1 MTDSTA
7 PILPKDEAELRNQ
20 AKLASL
26 MAIAAVFII
35 AAALLAALDVLK
47 LIEPFARA
55 TSTWD
60 WALFGATLVAL
71 IHELV
76 PLIPVAFYLLAVLG
90 AAGILDHIGKGEY
103 FSERNIRALSD
114 MGGSMAFGGVWA
126 TLLVPSISDWT
137 AGLGGYRT
145 NASPAEL
152 VILSIGGAI
161 LVMGRLFLRAR
172 KLEAEMEEIV

>member
-1 MTDSTA
+1 MSATSTPTLA
-7 PILPKDEAELRNQ
+7 KDEADLRNM

-35 AAALLAALDVLK
+35 AAALLSGLNVLK

-60 WALFGATLVAL
+60 WGLFGTTLVAL
-71 IHELV
+71 LHELA
-76 PLIPVAFYLLAVLG
+76 PLIPVGFYLLAVLG

-103 FSERNIRALSD
+103 FSERNIRALAE
-114 MGGSMAFGGVWA
+114 MGGSMAYGGLWA
-126 TLLVPSISDWT
+126 ALLVPSISDWT

-145 NASPAEL
+145 DADPEVL
-152 VILSIGGAI
+152 VILTIGGAI
-161 LVMGRLFLRAR
+161 LVIGRLFLRAR